1 MYNLYKIITMLYHCG
16 ISFREY
22 FEAVLSTTPNPDH
35 YWQNK
40 TQFVHLSLFH
50 WDMDSNVTNRGLT
63 CDNFEWNS
71 GLWSSQFEMGG
82 CNGNA
87 FEFCMWKHQRICSN
101 SQNSQSYEG
110 SVILGSGQG
119 TFWGWDA
126 SIRPIPSEVGD
137 LIDGFPWSDHLQS
150 FFKTKFNTITLNEN
164 YTQVTKT
171 RQGGCRQNWLFSLHI
186 CPSYCA
192 VSTERERWSAWFGIN
207 CPHLMDRSADMRI
220 PKPAMQ

>member
-1 MYNLYKIITMLYHCG
+1 MKN
-16 ISFREY
+16 
-22 FEAVLSTTPNPDH
+22 
-35 YWQNK
+35 
-40 TQFVHLSLFH
+40 
-50 WDMDSNVTNRGLT
+50 
-63 CDNFEWNS
+63 
-71 GLWSSQFEMGG
+71 GLWSSQFEMDG
-82 CNGNA
+82 CNGKA
-87 FEFCMWKHQRICSN
+87 FEFCMWKHQRMCSN
-101 SQNSQSYEG
+101 CQNLQSYEG

-192 VSTERERWSAWFGIN
+192 VSTERESSLQHNHELCTKTLGLLTTKWLRWAVIMENIEYRRRRRRNFWVFFF
-207 CPHLMDRSADMRI
+207 
-220 PKPAMQ
+220 